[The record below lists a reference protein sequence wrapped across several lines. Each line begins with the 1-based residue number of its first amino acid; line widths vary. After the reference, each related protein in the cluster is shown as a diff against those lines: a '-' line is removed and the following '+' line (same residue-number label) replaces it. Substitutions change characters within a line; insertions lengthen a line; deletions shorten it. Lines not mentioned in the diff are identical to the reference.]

1 MALPP
6 ENAAPA
12 EAADAARPELRL
24 IEASDARDRT
34 CADCGKRTTAWKPI
48 RRKGSAVILCLECAA
63 KPPRDE
69 SAAVC
74 PSCGAPLEVGD
85 TFCGKCGAR
94 IEYECPT
101 CGAVMEATDTF
112 CGKCGTRVA

>member
-1 MALPP
+1 M
-6 ENAAPA
+6 
-12 EAADAARPELRL
+12 AARPELRL

-34 CADCGKRTTAWKPI
+34 CADCGKRTSTWKPV
-48 RRKGSAVILCLECAA
+48 RRKGAAVILCLECAA

-69 SAAVC
+69 SEAVC
-74 PSCGAPLEVGD
+74 PSCNAPLEPGD

-101 CGAVMEATDTF
+101 CAAVMEATDTF
-112 CGKCGTRVA
+112 CGKCGTRVS